1 MAKFLIFPDAEALDR
16 ALSVCPSSGVHVE
29 VLEIPSFCTGLAPPS
44 LLVTG
49 NVDPFLSELHGKEV
63 PLAGVIAYSPFK
75 RDLAQAPAP
84 DPRWKDI
91 IGGLRV
97 TSVRP
102 SGSDSLKLRIDT
114 VPLKPMGDLIPVM
127 ARMIRG
133 GSYQPSRRILAF
145 EENQRLVVLASD
157 FVTICRVEDLLDTW
171 IMLRTVVEFICTA
184 WECRLTVE
192 PDLRPR
198 WGLGVNEIFRRLPG
212 SNCGG
217 CGDASC
223 MEFALG
229 IFTGRRRLR
238 DCSPLFEEVNR
249 ASLESLRWVLDMIG
263 LAQDPAQLP
272 VQRYDPSRRPGA
284 IPREP

>member
-1 MAKFLIFPDAEALDR
+1 MAKFVIFPDAEALER
-16 ALSVCPSSGVHVE
+16 ALSVCPLSGVHAE
-29 VLEIPSFCTGLAPPS
+29 PLEIPSFCTGLAPPS

-49 NVDPFLSELHGKEV
+49 NVTPFLSVLDVEEV
-63 PLAGVIAYSPFK
+63 PLAGVISYSPFK
-75 RDLAQAPAP
+75 KDFSQAPPP

-102 SGSDSLKLRIDT
+102 SASDRLKLRIDA
-114 VPLKPMGDLIPVM
+114 VPLRPVGDLIPVM

-145 EENQRLVVLASD
+145 EEGQRLVVLASD
-157 FVTICRVEDLLDTW
+157 FVTICRAEDLLDTW
-171 IMLRTVVEFICTA
+171 ILLRTVVEFICTA
-184 WECRLTVE
+184 WEGRLTVE
-192 PDLRPR
+192 PDLQPR

-212 SNCGG
+212 SSCGG

-229 IFTGRRRLR
+229 IFTGRRQLG

-249 ASLESLRWVLDMIG
+249 GGLDSLRWLLDVIG
-263 LAQDPAQLP
+263 LPQDPAQCL
-272 VQRYDPSRRPGA
+272 
-284 IPREP
+284 

>member
-1 MAKFLIFPDAEALDR
+1 MAKFLIFPDAEALER
-16 ALSVCPSSGVHVE
+16 ALLVCPSSEVHVE
-29 VLEIPSFCTGLAPPS
+29 PLEVPSFCTGIAPPS

-49 NVDPFLSELHGKEV
+49 NVSAFLSELHRKEV

-75 RDLAQAPAP
+75 KDFAKAPAP
-84 DPRWKDI
+84 NPRWKDI

-97 TSVRP
+97 TSVRR
-102 SGSDSLKLRIDT
+102 SASDSLKLRIDA
-114 VPLKPMGDLIPVM
+114 VPLNPIGDLMPVM

-133 GSYQPSRRILAF
+133 GAYQPSRRILAF
-145 EENQRLVVLASD
+145 EEDQRLVVLTAD
-157 FVTICRVEDLLDTW
+157 FVTICRAEDLLDTW

-184 WECRLTVE
+184 WEGRLTVE

-198 WGLGVNEIFRRLPG
+198 WGLGVNEIFRRLSG
-212 SNCGG
+212 SDCGV

-249 ASLESLRWVLDMIG
+249 ASLESLQWVLDMIG
-263 LAQDPAQLP
+263 LPQDSAQLP
-272 VQRYDPSRRPGA
+272 VQRYDPSSRPGA
-284 IPREP
+284 SSREP